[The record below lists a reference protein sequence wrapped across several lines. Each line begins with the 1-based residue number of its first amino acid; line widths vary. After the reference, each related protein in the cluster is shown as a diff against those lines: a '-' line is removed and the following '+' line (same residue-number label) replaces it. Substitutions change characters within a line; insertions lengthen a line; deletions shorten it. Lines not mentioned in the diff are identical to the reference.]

1 MPRNLC
7 TFRISPFLRAFRYYI
22 KDITI
27 TLFHI
32 LSVSSFVL
40 AFFFLT
46 VSHVL
51 FLKLSLKYSKEL
63 LNLKSNIQGPK
74 VTPSMFVV
82 RRDAT
87 RTCVAMDVYPYAF
100 LKVLQSFVCE
110 WSDSPISRFIPGRP
124 NH

>member
-1 MPRNLC
+1 MDYDNI
-7 TFRISPFLRAFRYYI
+7 IS
-22 KDITI
+22 
-27 TLFHI
+27 H
-32 LSVSSFVL
+32 LSVSSFVV
-40 AFFFLT
+40 AFFFLA

-51 FLKLSLKYSKEL
+51 FLKVSLKYSKEL
-63 LNLKSNIQGPK
+63 LTLKGNIQGPTVK
-74 VTPSMFVV
+74 VTPSMLVV

-87 RTCVAMDVYPYAF
+87 RMCVAMDAYPYAF